1 NHDVV
6 TISDQGLGMS
16 EEGQKK
22 LFARFV
28 RLEQDR
34 SIRGTGL
41 GLFIVRRLV
50 ESHGGRIEVESL
62 EGTGTTFRVYLPI

>member
-1 NHDVV
+1 
-6 TISDQGLGMS
+6 MS

-50 ESHGGRIEVESL
+50 ESHGGRIEVESR
-62 EGTGTTFRVYLPI
+62 EGDGTTFRVFLPAA